1 MKKGLI
7 FASGVLTGIG
17 LTAVG
22 KWLIVNHNVKN
33 IASDV
38 LDITEELYDE
48 STPSEEE
55 TTSSD
60 EKSFSVPKLVRSIV
74 IRDVSTA
81 SSTYCN

>member
-17 LTAVG
+17 LSAVG

-60 EKSFSVPKLVRSIV
+60 EKSEGGDSDEKEEPSGDKS
-74 IRDVSTA
+74 
-81 SSTYCN
+81 